1 MAKYE
6 IEVEYTT
13 GNSFNSHRTMDT
25 VGWVFDTR
33 EEARDM
39 LQHIK
44 EHHEMYEALDNFSV
58 RRNGGRQAVLDKYKD
73 KAWFSAEYPETRI
86 VYADRHISPFWIGY
100 FEIIHNAKIVL
111 ARTEDENSDQDEIS
125 F

>member
-39 LQHIK
+39 LQRIK
-44 EHHEMYEALDNFSV
+44 AHHEMIEALDDFKA

-73 KAWFSAEYPETRI
+73 KVWFSEVCPDSRI
-86 VYADRHISPFWIGY
+86 LFADRHISTFWTGY
-100 FEIIHNAKIVL
+100 FETIHNAKIVL
-111 ARTEDENSDQDEIS
+111 ARTGGENSDLDEIN